1 MSRVAKRP
9 IKIPSGVSIVVDD
22 RKVSVK
28 GSKGALSCS
37 LHPLVSIDYDAN
49 EVRLSPKN
57 LETLAD
63 MQTATARAVIHNFV
77 VGVSEGF
84 ATKLILVGVGYRA
97 QVQGKKLNM
106 TLGFSH
112 PIEYEI
118 PEGIVIEVPA
128 QTEILVKG
136 IDKQLVGQVAS
147 NIRSYRPPEPYKGKG
162 VRYEKEKIHLKETK
176 KK

>member
-1 MSRVAKRP
+1 MSRVAKCP
-9 IKIPSGVSIVVDD
+9 IKMPAGVSITVDGQE
-22 RKVSVK
+22 VSIK
-28 GSKGALSCS
+28 GGKGLLSCL
-37 LHPLVSIDYDAN
+37 LHPLVSIHYDSN
-49 EVRLSPKN
+49 EICLSPKDLN
-57 LETLAD
+57 PSSD
-63 MQTATARAVIHNFV
+63 MQAATARAVLNNFV

-84 ATKLILVGVGYRA
+84 VIKLILVGVGYRA

-112 PIEYEI
+112 PINHDI
-118 PEGIVIEVPA
+118 PEGIVIETPS

-162 VRYEKEKIHLKETK
+162 VRYEKEKIILKETK